1 MIFQTLTLIFKINTL
16 RRERQAKLI
25 LYMFFWLGNHS
36 MYTLLKNRHNISAFR
51 GIINGKHGRER
62 EEGRRGDSYFT
73 AEGHGDE
80 STDKNHW
87 FPSKIYLFHFFHFV
101 PQNKFYFISS
111 KHQEK
116 KNQTTLNIYNISKWP
131 F

>member
-1 MIFQTLTLIFKINTL
+1 
-16 RRERQAKLI
+16 
-25 LYMFFWLGNHS
+25 

-116 KNQTTLNIYNISKWP
+116 KNQTTLNIYNISK
-131 F
+131 